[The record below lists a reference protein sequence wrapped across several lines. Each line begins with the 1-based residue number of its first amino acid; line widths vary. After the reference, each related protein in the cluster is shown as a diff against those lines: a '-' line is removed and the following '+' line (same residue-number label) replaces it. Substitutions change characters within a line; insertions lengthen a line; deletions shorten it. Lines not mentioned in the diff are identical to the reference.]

1 MISPARLRW
10 LRCRMLAR
18 LGWLASPVSVAI
30 LVGDRAWAQAD
41 GPLAALGSVR
51 LEQWVALVQLALHG
65 WLLWQARQPEPTDPA
80 GLNPPAVPAGPD
92 RR

>member
-1 MISPARLRW
+1 VPPARLRW
-10 LRCRMLAR
+10 LSCRMLAR

-51 LEQWVALVQLALHG
+51 LEQWVALAQLGLHG
-65 WLLWQARQPEPTDPA
+65 WLLGQARQPEPVVPDEFS
-80 GLNPPAVPAGPD
+80 PPAVPAGPD

>member
-1 MISPARLRW
+1 VPPARLRW
-10 LRCRMLAR
+10 LRVRMLAR

-41 GPLAALGSVR
+41 GPLAALSSVR
-51 LEQWVALVQLALHG
+51 LEQWVALAQLGLHG
-65 WLLWQARQPEPTDPA
+65 WLLWRARQPEPFVPDEVS
-80 GLNPPAVPAGPD
+80 PPAIPAAPD

>member
-1 MISPARLRW
+1 VPPARLRW
-10 LRCRMLAR
+10 LRCRMLAW

-51 LEQWVALVQLALHG
+51 LEQWVALGQLGLHG
-65 WLLWQARQPEPTDPA
+65 WLLWQARQPEPVVPDEVS
-80 GLNPPAVPAGPD
+80 PPAVPAGPD